1 MDKPIGVAIIGTGG
15 IAEAHIFSYQKEA
28 ERARIVALVDIEES
42 RAKAV
47 AGRYEIET
55 AYADYRRA
63 LESKDVEAVS
73 ICTPP
78 FTHVEIVTAALRAG
92 KHVLCEKPVAPTLA
106 GLDAIEAAQV
116 QSERVFSGVFQLRFG
131 RGAQQLRLLLDDG
144 KFGRLHLGLVETL
157 WFRDDD
163 YYRSVPWRGTWE
175 KEGGGATVSQA
186 IHLIDLLLWYFGEP
200 VSVYADAGVFRTPTE
215 TDDVSVAVVR
225 FKSGAIGQITSTVSA
240 LGEERSRVEVYGSK
254 LTAVSHG
261 SAYAASSEPFRL
273 SAPDS
278 AVAEAA
284 QRDVDERVPSG
295 YRVLH
300 RGAIGDFLGA
310 IQEDREPLVGI
321 EACRN
326 ALQVTAAIYK
336 SAMTGAPVALPIT
349 KDDPF
354 YHELPPPG
362 FSLGPKISD

>member
-1 MDKPIGVAIIGTGG
+1 MDKPTGVAIIGTGG
-15 IAEAHIFSYQKEA
+15 IAEAHIFAYQKEA

-42 RAKAV
+42 RAKA
-47 AGRYEIET
+47 AARRYEIDT
-55 AYADYRRA
+55 VYADYGRA
-63 LESKDVEAVS
+63 LERDDVAAVS

-78 FTHVEIVTAALRAG
+78 FTHVEIATAALRAR

-106 GLDAIEAAQV
+106 GLDAIEEAHRD
-116 QSERVFSGVFQLRFG
+116 SGRIFSGVFQLRFA
-131 RGAQQLRLLLDDG
+131 RGAQQLRLLLDEG
-144 KFGRLHLGLVETL
+144 KFGRLHLGIAETL
-157 WFRDDD
+157 WFRDEE
-163 YYRSVPWRGTWE
+163 YYRGVPWRGTWE
-175 KEGGGATVSQA
+175 KEAGGATVSQA

-240 LGEERSRVEVYGSK
+240 FGEERSRVEVYGSE

-284 QRDVDERVPSG
+284 QRDVDARVPSG

-300 RGAIGDFLGA
+300 RGAIGDFLDA
-310 IQEDREPLVGI
+310 IQEGREPLVGI
-321 EACRN
+321 QACRN
-326 ALQVTAAIYK
+326 ALQVTTAIYK
-336 SAMTGAPVALPIT
+336 SAMTGAPVTLPIAE
-349 KDDPF
+349 DDPF

-362 FSLGPKISD
+362 FGLASKAAD